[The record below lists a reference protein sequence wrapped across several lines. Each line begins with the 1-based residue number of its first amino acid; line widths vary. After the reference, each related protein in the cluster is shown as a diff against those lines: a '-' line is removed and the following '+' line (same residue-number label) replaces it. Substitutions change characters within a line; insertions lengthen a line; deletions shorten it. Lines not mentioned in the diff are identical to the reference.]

1 MVRCEWRVPPFLI
14 LHSQF
19 FILSTQPHIILGIDP
34 GTLVMGFGLIAV
46 RKSSITLVEM
56 GVLQLARHKDHAER
70 LRLIYTTIES
80 LIKVHRPACAA
91 IEAPFFGKNV
101 QSMLKL
107 GRAQGVAIAAAT
119 VNGVEA
125 IEYSP
130 NKVKQSITGRG
141 HASKEQVWEMLRH
154 TLSLQDETPQYMD
167 ATDAVAVA
175 LCHHYQSRLP
185 AAMLVNPD
193 VPAVLKRKSSAKA
206 RSWEAFAA
214 LNPKRIE

>member
-1 MVRCEWRVPPFLI
+1 MKSVTVSP
-14 LHSQF
+14 Q
-19 FILSTQPHIILGIDP
+19 HIILGIDP
-34 GTLVMGFGLIAV
+34 GTLFMGYGLVAV
-46 RKSSITLVEM
+46 RKNSVTLMEM
-56 GVLQLARHKDHAER
+56 GVLRLARQKDHAER

-80 LIKVHRPACAA
+80 LIQTYKPAVAA

-119 VNGVEA
+119 VNGLQA

-141 HASKEQVWEMLRH
+141 HATKEQVWEMLRR
-154 TLSLQDETPQYMD
+154 TLNVAQDIPDSMD

-175 LCHHYQSRLP
+175 LCHYFQSRL
-185 AAMLVNPD
+185 
-193 VPAVLKRKSSAKA
+193 AVALNTPLTTEKKRRSKKA
-206 RSWEAFAA
+206 DWAQFAA
-214 LNPKRIE
+214 ANPERIG